1 MSPPISKTAQF
12 AILVAAL
19 GYFVDVFDLWLFANF
34 RVPSLTDLGFSG
46 AEITTNGAFLI
57 NCQQAGLLL
66 GGFVWGTMGDRYGR
80 ASIMFASI
88 ITYSLANIGNAF
100 VTTLPSYAVLR
111 FIAGFGLA
119 GEIGAGVTLVSELL
133 PKERR
138 GIGVTI
144 VATVGV
150 AGAVAAAYVG
160 SHVSWRNG
168 YLLGGVMGLALLALR
183 VLVHESGMYKQ
194 MESAQGIRKGSLALL
209 FGSKERI
216 GRFFACIA
224 VGIPIWLVF
233 GMYGVFAPEL
243 AKAFGI
249 SEPIL
254 VPTALFYA
262 SIGITV
268 GDLVSGLLSQHLRS
282 RKAPMA
288 IFMVLG
294 FALILGMHGGLVS
307 SATSFYAILGGL
319 GFFVGYWICAL
330 ASAAEQFG
338 TNLRATVTTSVPN
351 LVRATVIPINLGFV
365 ALQPALGVTSSALV
379 VACIGYGIA
388 LFALW
393 KLKESFSRD
402 LDFHEE

>member
-1 MSPPISKTAQF
+1 MSPHSSRAAHF

-34 RVPSLTDLGFSG
+34 RVPSLTELGFSG
-46 AEITTNGAFLI
+46 QENTSNGAFLI

-66 GGFVWGTMGDRYGR
+66 GGFVWGIMGDRYGR
-80 ASIMFASI
+80 ASVMFASI
-88 ITYSLANIGNAF
+88 VTYSLANIGNAF
-100 VTTLPSYAVLR
+100 VTTLPTYAVLR

-133 PKERR
+133 PKEKR

-150 AGAVAAAYVG
+150 AGAIAAAYVG
-160 SHVSWRNG
+160 AHVSWRNG

-183 VLVHESGMYKQ
+183 MLVHESGMYKQ
-194 MESAQGIRKGSLALL
+194 MESAAGVRRGSLKLL
-209 FGSKERI
+209 FGSRERI
-216 GRFFACIA
+216 GRFLACIA

-233 GMYGVFAPEL
+233 GLYGVFAPEL
-243 AKAFGI
+243 AKAL
-249 SEPIL
+249 EVTETIL

-268 GDLVSGLLSQHLRS
+268 GDLFSGLLSQKLRS
-282 RKAPMA
+282 RKQPMA

-294 FALILGMHGGLVS
+294 LLLIFAMHAGLVT
-307 SATSFYAILGGL
+307 SATSFYAVLGGL
-319 GFFVGYWICAL
+319 GFFVGFWICAI
-330 ASAAEQFG
+330 ATSAEQFG

-351 LVRATVIPINLGFV
+351 LVRATVIPINISFV
-365 ALQPALGVTSSALV
+365 ALQPTFGVASSALI
-379 VACIGYGIA
+379 VACAGYSLA

-402 LDFHEE
+402 LDFHEK